1 MKRSNIILLSIVG
14 FLVLFILWAVFK
26 YNSIIGGDE
35 KVKNAWGNVQTVYQM
50 RADLI
55 PGLIAG
61 VQEGA
66 KNEKQILENVTKAR
80 AGIVEAKKAI
90 GDAVTPEQMDVA
102 AKKINSAFTLAV
114 ESYPQIKATELYRD
128 FQASLSGVENRI
140 NTARNDYNDQVKNYN
155 ISIRTFPGNIVAGM
169 GGFSPKEMF
178 KSTEGA
184 EKGIDVRG
192 EFKKGEN

>member
-1 MKRSNIILLSIVG
+1 MKRSNIILLSVAG
-14 FLVLFILWAVFK
+14 FFALLLLWGVIK
-26 YNSIIGGDE
+26 YNSLIGRDE
-35 KVKNAWGNVQTVYQM
+35 KVKNGWANVQTSYQM

-55 PGLIAG
+55 PGLIAA

-80 AGIVEAKKAI
+80 AGLAEAKKEIA
-90 GDAVTPEQMDVA
+90 GAANPEQIENA
-102 AKKINSAFTLAV
+102 GKKISSAFTLAV
-114 ESYPQIKATELYRD
+114 EAYPQIKGTDLFKD
-128 FQASLSGVENRI
+128 FQVSLSGVESRI
-140 NTARNDYNDQVKNYN
+140 NTARNDYNDQVKEYN
-155 ISIRTFPGNIVAGM
+155 ISIRTFPGNIIAGM
-169 GGFSPKEMF
+169 GGFTPKEMF

>member
-1 MKRSNIILLSIVG
+1 VVG
-14 FLVLFILWAVFK
+14 LFAMVFFWGCGK
-26 YNSIIGGDE
+26 YNSIVGNDV
-35 KVKNAWGNVQTVYQM
+35 KVDNAWGNVQTAYQM

-55 PGLIAG
+55 PGLIAA

-90 GDAVTPEQMDVA
+90 GDAVTPEQMETA
-102 AKKINSAFTLAV
+102 GKKINSAFTLAV
-114 ESYPQIKATELYRD
+114 ESYPQIKGTDLFRD
-128 FQASLSGVENRI
+128 FQASLTGVENRI
-140 NTARNDYNDQVKNYN
+140 NTARNDYNAQVKDFN
-155 ISIRTFPGNIVAGM
+155 ISIRTFPGNIVAGF
-169 GGFSPKEMF
+169 GGFTPKEMF